1 MTEDVKR
8 EIDILCNFLKNC
20 KSNKQNFTV
29 NFNTMGIG
37 TSRNYFY
44 GETLSILYPSKEI
57 EILNFFQNGY
67 SVSIDLF
74 NIEEIGHTIDE
85 DIKVTFFIQFKN
97 ISGWILIME
106 E

>member
-1 MTEDVKR
+1 MTEDIKR

-20 KSNKQNFTV
+20 KSAKRNFTV
-29 NFNTMGIG
+29 SFNSIGIG

-44 GETLSILYPSKEI
+44 GETVSVIYPCREI
-57 EILNFFQNGY
+57 EVLNIFQNGH

-74 NIEEIGHTIDE
+74 NIEEISHTIDE
-85 DIKVTFFIQFKN
+85 DIKITFFIECKN
-97 ISGWILIME
+97 VSGWILIME